1 MPSSAAANLRCRLGA
16 MDTMRALRVVSH
28 HARGPRSASRQNTFG
43 DHPGLTA
50 APLARLAGCSGRV
63 LRMIRT
69 RAIPLIDACPLPA
82 QHHGRRHAWSE
93 PFFLSTDVDS
103 RDLPGPSNM
112 GGTQDNSSH
121 NEMSGS
127 EPNCGGGGRE
137 EAILEPVN
145 GVVQPPFVPPA
156 SRRQRTTNQLQHL
169 LKVVM
174 KALWKHQFAWPFQQP
189 VDTVKLNLPDYHRII
204 RHPMDL
210 GTIKKRLEHCYYS
223 SAQECIDDFKTMFT
237 NCYVYNKP
245 GEDVVLMA
253 QALEKL
259 FLTKITEMPKEET
272 DLPLPPPRA
281 GQGKKGKG
289 KGAAGAAV
297 AVKGPRAAAAAA
309 AAAKGPSPAQNAVSP
324 ATNSHSP
331 AESLPA
337 AVPGSTNTPT
347 ALSATSPTLRSSTY
361 AQQAAAASAAAAS
374 SSLGGSPAAAPP
386 ELPPAAAPPISAP
399 APPPLVQMP
408 PALKVSPA
416 EAVAPAARDDGRW
429 PQRRQ
434 AKKGVKRKAD
444 TTTPLPLEPPAGGP
458 SYVGVA
464 VGAPPEP
471 KSSKVSTRRE
481 SGRPIKK
488 PSKDLPDTQ
497 QHSSKP
503 KKGKLTEQMKY
514 CNSIL
519 KELFAKKHAGPPG
532 PSPRRPRRAQQPRPG
547 YAWPFYKPVDAEL
560 LGLHDYHEIIKHP
573 MDLGTVKQK
582 MDNREYKSPEEFA
595 GDVRLIFT
603 NCYKYNPPDH
613 EVVAMARKLQDV
625 FEMRY
630 AKMPDEPPPSEP
642 QPVSQ
647 ADRVDSESSS
657 SSRSSSSAS
666 SSSSESEDTDEER
679 ERKLQQLQEQ
689 LRKVTE
695 QISILAAESRKKD
708 KKKKKKK
715 TKRNDKGGPV
725 AAAGEPAEP
734 KEVKMEVDQPAV
746 AAAPASSE
754 AAAAAALAG
763 PAALPAKA
771 PKAPKGAKGAKAAA
785 AAAASAGSGAGSGG
799 AKPGGGQQK
808 RQRSNSKSS
817 KKSKS
822 LPAFD
827 SEDEDNAKPMSYD
840 EKRQLSLDINKLPGD
855 KLGRVVHIIQ
865 SREPSLRDSNPDEI
879 EIDFETLKPSTLRE
893 LESYVASCLR
903 KKPRKPYSS
912 KSKLAAGK
920 SKEEQVREKKQELE
934 KRLQDVSGQLGTTA
948 KKPLKK
954 DAENSHVDVVG
965 GPSRLSASSSSSSDS
980 DSSSSSSTSS
990 SSDSSDS
997 ESEPL
1002 VKKEK
1007 TDTNQ
1012 APTLEP
1018 QSLLGPSLSAAM
1030 PSLTPVAPR
1039 PPLGASNNGAAPPY
1053 TLPTASTHVASL
1065 AGAQP
1070 FAPAMVPFPGI
1081 LGAPM
1086 PDPALTVAYAG
1097 MPHGPLGGSNGGRPP
1112 AVVASHSSLPQ
1123 QPSRPSATA
1132 TAAPLKKNHPAVMPG
1147 GGPHQP
1153 RQPPPPQQQQPPP
1166 TNSTGVPTAAVTPP
1180 LVVSPQPAG
1189 PPGGGRGGPTPP
1201 PSSPKTTGAAEGPSP
1216 PSRTSDTLKLD
1227 DLLGLATP
1235 QQAPPPA
1242 TSLAPPPPPPHT
1254 GASSSLPVAGVPAEF
1269 ERNKQEAKMGAPL
1282 QPTTPVSRKSESKL
1296 KNYGSWS
1303 SLAQSA
1309 ANSPGQALKTAQVK
1323 DSFQQ
1328 FKKQAREK
1336 MDKQRQL
1343 FEAQQEQRRQRE
1355 LAEKERHDKQQQQ
1368 QQRGGSGRVL
1378 PTSATASGTD
1388 GLLLPE
1394 EDAAA
1399 ATNRHAAAAAGDA
1412 GVSERERLRL
1422 REQERRRR
1430 EAMAGQIDMNRQ
1442 SDIMATFEEML

>member
-1 MPSSAAANLRCRLGA
+1 
-16 MDTMRALRVVSH
+16 MD
-28 HARGPRSASRQNTFG
+28 
-43 DHPGLTA
+43 
-50 APLARLAGCSGRV
+50 
-63 LRMIRT
+63 
-69 RAIPLIDACPLPA
+69 
-82 QHHGRRHAWSE
+82 
-93 PFFLSTDVDS
+93 
-103 RDLPGPSNM
+103 M
-112 GGTQDNSSH
+112 GGTQDSSSH
-121 NEMSGS
+121 NEMTPEKHRQYPKSTPEKRKRFQRQSGT
-127 EPNCGGGGRE
+127 EPNCNSSSSSGGGAAARE
-137 EAILEPVN
+137 EPILEPVN

-223 SAQECIDDFKTMFT
+223 SAQECIEDFKTMFT

-281 GQGKKGKG
+281 GQGKGKKGKTG
-289 KGAAGAAV
+289 GSGGAKVAASTS
-297 AVKGPRAAAAAA
+297 RA
-309 AAAKGPSPAQNAVSP
+309 AAAKGPSPAVQNAASP

-331 AESLPA
+331 AEN
-337 AVPGSTNTPT
+337 VPGSTNTPT

-361 AQQAAAASAAAAS
+361 AQQ
-374 SSLGGSPAAAPP
+374 
-386 ELPPAAAPPISAP
+386 
-399 APPPLVQMP
+399 V
-408 PALKVSPA
+408 
-416 EAVAPAARDDGRW
+416 
-429 PQRRQ
+429 
-434 AKKGVKRKAD
+434 KKGVKRKAD
-444 TTTPLPLEPPAGGP
+444 TTTPLPLEPGG
-458 SYVGVA
+458 Y
-464 VGAPPEP
+464 APPEA

-519 KELFAKKHAGPPG
+519 KELFAKKHAVCTGALFLKG
-532 PSPRRPRRAQQPRPG
+532 PSLNARRPRRAQQPRPG

-642 QPVSQ
+642 QPVSL
-647 ADRVDSESSS
+647 AERVDSDSSS

-666 SSSSESEDTDEER
+666 SSSSDSEDSDEER

-695 QISILAAESRKKD
+695 QISLLAAESRKKD

-715 TKRNDKGGPV
+715 AKRDKGAVVGDV
-725 AAAGEPAEP
+725 VEP
-734 KEVKMEVDQPAV
+734 KEIKMEAEPPATV
-746 AAAPASSE
+746 APPASE
-754 AAAAAALAG
+754 AALGTTPTTPVAVTKTL
-763 PAALPAKA
+763 KA
-771 PKAPKGAKGAKAAA
+771 SKGAKGAKGLAATATTGAGATAAA
-785 AAAASAGSGAGSGG
+785 AAAGG
-799 AKPGGGQQK
+799 AATGSAKSGGGQQK

-912 KSKLAAGK
+912 KSKLAATAAGK

-934 KRLQDVSGQLGTTA
+934 KRLQDVSGQLGTTP

-1007 TDTNQ
+1007 TDANQ

-1018 QSLLGPSLSAAM
+1018 QSLLGPSLPGTM

-1039 PPLGASNNGAAPPY
+1039 QPSSAATMLPVNSSSSNGTAYSLRSPVASGLAAPQSY
-1053 TLPTASTHVASL
+1053 
-1065 AGAQP
+1065 
-1070 FAPAMVPFPGI
+1070 APAMVPFPG
-1081 LGAPM
+1081 LLTQAPM
-1086 PDPALTVAYAG
+1086 PDPALTAAYTGLTA
-1097 MPHGPLGGSNGGRPP
+1097 PLGSLSAANGVPASRPP
-1112 AVVASHSSLPQ
+1112 VVASHSSLPQ
-1123 QPSRPSATA
+1123 QPSRPTAMA
-1132 TAAPLKKNHPAVMPG
+1132 TAAPVKKNLPHRPTTTVTTTSTATAVSPVASPQQPA
-1147 GGPHQP
+1147 
-1153 RQPPPPQQQQPPP
+1153 RPPPGLSPLASTSPPLADAPKAQSPSTRPPP
-1166 TNSTGVPTAAVTPP
+1166 TSEEA
-1180 LVVSPQPAG
+1180 
-1189 PPGGGRGGPTPP
+1189 
-1201 PSSPKTTGAAEGPSP
+1201 
-1216 PSRTSDTLKLD
+1216 LKLD
-1227 DLLGLATP
+1227 DLFAPVNSGGAPASTTSSAAATVP
-1235 QQAPPPA
+1235 VEFDRKSDAKAVAAQQHPVTPHSTAPA
-1242 TSLAPPPPPPHT
+1242 T
-1254 GASSSLPVAGVPAEF
+1254 
-1269 ERNKQEAKMGAPL
+1269 
-1282 QPTTPVSRKSESKL
+1282 RKGGESKL

-1336 MDKQRQL
+1336 LDKQRQL
-1343 FEAQQEQRRQRE
+1343 FEAQEQRRQRE
-1355 LAEKERHDKQQQQ
+1355 LAEKERLRQEQEKQ
-1368 QQRGGSGRVL
+1368 RSLPARLAPSTSVTADGTTTEDEGRRAPPPS
-1378 PTSATASGTD
+1378 PTENA
-1388 GLLLPE
+1388 
-1394 EDAAA
+1394 
-1399 ATNRHAAAAAGDA
+1399 
-1412 GVSERERLRL
+1412 VSERERQRL

>member
-1 MPSSAAANLRCRLGA
+1 MELLGSSN
-16 MDTMRALRVVSH
+16 
-28 HARGPRSASRQNTFG
+28 
-43 DHPGLTA
+43 PGKN
-50 APLARLAGCSGRV
+50 
-63 LRMIRT
+63 I
-69 RAIPLIDACPLPA
+69 
-82 QHHGRRHAWSE
+82 
-93 PFFLSTDVDS
+93 FFD
-103 RDLPGPSNM
+103 M
-112 GGTQDNSSH
+112 GGTQDSSSR
-121 NEMSGS
+121 NEMTPEKRRPCPKWSGT
-127 EPNCGGGGRE
+127 EPNCNSSSSSGAAARE
-137 EAILEPVN
+137 EPILEPIN
-145 GVVQPPFVPPA
+145 GVVQPPFLPPA

-223 SAQECIDDFKTMFT
+223 SAQECIEDFKTMFT

-272 DLPLPPPRA
+272 DLPLPPPRV
-281 GQGKKGKG
+281 GQAKGKKGKTG
-289 KGAAGAAV
+289 GAKASTS
-297 AVKGPRAAAAAA
+297 R
-309 AAAKGPSPAQNAVSP
+309 AKGPSPAVQNAESP

-331 AESLPA
+331 AES
-337 AVPGSTNTPT
+337 VPGSTNTPT

-361 AQQAAAASAAAAS
+361 AQQAAAALASAAVPP
-374 SSLGGSPAAAPP
+374 SLEVVSPAATATPS
-386 ELPPAAAPPISAP
+386 ELPASTMSSAP
-399 APPPLVQMP
+399 APPPPLVQL
-408 PALKVSPA
+408 PASKVSP
-416 EAVAPAARDDGRW
+416 PIARDDGRW

-434 AKKGVKRKAD
+434 VKKGVKRKAD
-444 TTTPLPLEPPAGGP
+444 TTTPLPLEPGAYG
-458 SYVGVA
+458 
-464 VGAPPEP
+464 GAPPEA
-471 KSSKVSTRRE
+471 KKVSTRRE

-519 KELFAKKHAGPPG
+519 KELFAKKHAGP
-532 PSPRRPRRAQQPRPG
+532 SLNARRPRRAQQPRPG

-642 QPVSQ
+642 QPVSH

-666 SSSSESEDTDEER
+666 SSSSDSEDSDEER

-695 QISILAAESRKKD
+695 QISLLAAESRKKD

-715 TKRNDKGGPV
+715 AKRDKGAVVGDVVETKEIKMEAELPAATAPPTLEVALGTTPTTPV
-725 AAAGEPAEP
+725 AIAKTP
-734 KEVKMEVDQPAV
+734 KV
-746 AAAPASSE
+746 S
-754 AAAAAALAG
+754 
-763 PAALPAKA
+763 
-771 PKAPKGAKGAKAAA
+771 KGAKGAKGATAMATAGAAA
-785 AAAASAGSGAGSGG
+785 AVTAGPTTGG
-799 AKPGGGQQK
+799 TKSGGGQQK

-912 KSKLAAGK
+912 KSKLAATAVGK

-934 KRLQDVSGQLGTTA
+934 KRLQDVSGQLGATP

-1002 VKKEK
+1002 LKKEK
-1007 TDTNQ
+1007 TDANQ

-1018 QSLLGPSLSAAM
+1018 QSLLGPSLPGAM

-1039 PPLGASNNGAAPPY
+1039 QPPTALQMPASSSSSSNGAAYSLHSPSG
-1053 TLPTASTHVASL
+1053 LPMGGPSS
-1065 AGAQP
+1065 
-1070 FAPAMVPFPGI
+1070 FSPAMVPFQG
-1081 LGAPM
+1081 LLTQAPM
-1086 PDPALTVAYAG
+1086 PDPALTAAYTG
-1097 MPHGPLGGSNGGRPP
+1097 LTGPLGSLSANGSVPASGRPP
-1112 AVVASHSSLPQ
+1112 VVASHSSLPQ
-1123 QPSRPSATA
+1123 QPSRPTATA
-1132 TAAPLKKNHPAVMPG
+1132 TAAPVKKNPPHPTRPSTNVAPSTVSPVAS
-1147 GGPHQP
+1147 PQEP
-1153 RQPPPPQQQQPPP
+1153 APPAASPPLTNADAAAPKGCPQSPSSRTAPP
-1166 TNSTGVPTAAVTPP
+1166 TSEAA
-1180 LVVSPQPAG
+1180 
-1189 PPGGGRGGPTPP
+1189 
-1201 PSSPKTTGAAEGPSP
+1201 
-1216 PSRTSDTLKLD
+1216 LKLD
-1227 DLLGLATP
+1227 DLFTP
-1235 QQAPPPA
+1235 ANLNSGAPPTTSAAA
-1242 TSLAPPPPPPHT
+1242 TMPVEFDRKPDTKAAAVQQH
-1254 GASSSLPVAGVPAEF
+1254 PVAPHSTAT
-1269 ERNKQEAKMGAPL
+1269 RKQSG
-1282 QPTTPVSRKSESKL
+1282 ESKL

-1303 SLAQSA
+1303 SLAQSS

-1343 FEAQQEQRRQRE
+1343 FEAQEQRRQRE
-1355 LAEKERHDKQQQQ
+1355 LAEKERLRQEQEKQ
-1368 QQRGGSGRVL
+1368 RSVPPRLAPSTSVTADEDEGRRAAPAAPPPAS
-1378 PTSATASGTD
+1378 PTENA
-1388 GLLLPE
+1388 
-1394 EDAAA
+1394 
-1399 ATNRHAAAAAGDA
+1399 
-1412 GVSERERLRL
+1412 VSERERQRL

>member
-1 MPSSAAANLRCRLGA
+1 MELLGSSN
-16 MDTMRALRVVSH
+16 
-28 HARGPRSASRQNTFG
+28 
-43 DHPGLTA
+43 PGKN
-50 APLARLAGCSGRV
+50 
-63 LRMIRT
+63 I
-69 RAIPLIDACPLPA
+69 
-82 QHHGRRHAWSE
+82 
-93 PFFLSTDVDS
+93 FFD
-103 RDLPGPSNM
+103 M
-112 GGTQDNSSH
+112 GGTQDSSSR
-121 NEMSGS
+121 NEMTPEKRRPCPKWSGT
-127 EPNCGGGGRE
+127 EPNCNSSSSSGAAARE
-137 EAILEPVN
+137 EPILEPIN
-145 GVVQPPFVPPA
+145 GVVQPPFLPPA

-223 SAQECIDDFKTMFT
+223 SAQECIEDFKTMFT

-272 DLPLPPPRA
+272 DLPLPPPRV
-281 GQGKKGKG
+281 GQAKGKKGKTG
-289 KGAAGAAV
+289 GAKASTS
-297 AVKGPRAAAAAA
+297 R
-309 AAAKGPSPAQNAVSP
+309 AKGPSPAVQNAESP

-331 AESLPA
+331 AES
-337 AVPGSTNTPT
+337 VPGSTNTPT

-361 AQQAAAASAAAAS
+361 AQQAAAALASAAVPP
-374 SSLGGSPAAAPP
+374 SLEVVSPAATATPS
-386 ELPPAAAPPISAP
+386 ELPASTMSSAP
-399 APPPLVQMP
+399 APPPPLVQL
-408 PALKVSPA
+408 PASKVSP
-416 EAVAPAARDDGRW
+416 PIARDDGRW

-434 AKKGVKRKAD
+434 VKKGVKRKAD
-444 TTTPLPLEPPAGGP
+444 TTTPLPLEPGAYG
-458 SYVGVA
+458 
-464 VGAPPEP
+464 GAPPEA
-471 KSSKVSTRRE
+471 KKVSTRRE

-519 KELFAKKHAGPPG
+519 KELFAKKHA
-532 PSPRRPRRAQQPRPG
+532 G

-642 QPVSQ
+642 QPVSH

-666 SSSSESEDTDEER
+666 SSSSDSEDSDEER

-695 QISILAAESRKKD
+695 QISLLAAESRKKD

-715 TKRNDKGGPV
+715 AKRDKGAVVGDVVETKEIKMEAELPAATAPPTLEVALGTTPTTPV
-725 AAAGEPAEP
+725 AIAKTP
-734 KEVKMEVDQPAV
+734 KV
-746 AAAPASSE
+746 S
-754 AAAAAALAG
+754 
-763 PAALPAKA
+763 
-771 PKAPKGAKGAKAAA
+771 KGAKGAKGATAMATAGAAA
-785 AAAASAGSGAGSGG
+785 AVTAGPTTGG
-799 AKPGGGQQK
+799 TKSGGGQQK

-912 KSKLAAGK
+912 KSKLAATAVGK

-934 KRLQDVSGQLGTTA
+934 KRLQDVSGQLGATP

-1002 VKKEK
+1002 LKKEK
-1007 TDTNQ
+1007 TDANQ

-1018 QSLLGPSLSAAM
+1018 QSLLGPSLPGAM

-1039 PPLGASNNGAAPPY
+1039 QPPTALQMPASSSSSSNGAAYSLHSPSG
-1053 TLPTASTHVASL
+1053 LPMGGPSS
-1065 AGAQP
+1065 
-1070 FAPAMVPFPGI
+1070 FSPAMVPFQG
-1081 LGAPM
+1081 LLTQAPM
-1086 PDPALTVAYAG
+1086 PDPALTAAYTG
-1097 MPHGPLGGSNGGRPP
+1097 LTGPLGSLSANGSVPASGRPP
-1112 AVVASHSSLPQ
+1112 VVASHSSLPQ
-1123 QPSRPSATA
+1123 QPSRPTATA
-1132 TAAPLKKNHPAVMPG
+1132 TAAPVKKNPPHPTRPSTNVAPSTVSPVAS
-1147 GGPHQP
+1147 PQEP
-1153 RQPPPPQQQQPPP
+1153 APPAASPPLTNADAAAPKGCPQSPSSRTAPP
-1166 TNSTGVPTAAVTPP
+1166 TSEAA
-1180 LVVSPQPAG
+1180 
-1189 PPGGGRGGPTPP
+1189 
-1201 PSSPKTTGAAEGPSP
+1201 
-1216 PSRTSDTLKLD
+1216 LKLD
-1227 DLLGLATP
+1227 DLFTP
-1235 QQAPPPA
+1235 ANLNSGAPPTTSAAA
-1242 TSLAPPPPPPHT
+1242 TMPVEFDRKPDTKAAAVQQH
-1254 GASSSLPVAGVPAEF
+1254 PVAPHSTAT
-1269 ERNKQEAKMGAPL
+1269 RKQSG
-1282 QPTTPVSRKSESKL
+1282 ESKL

-1303 SLAQSA
+1303 SLAQSS

-1343 FEAQQEQRRQRE
+1343 FEAQEQRRQRE
-1355 LAEKERHDKQQQQ
+1355 LAEKERLRQEQEKQ
-1368 QQRGGSGRVL
+1368 RSVPPRLAPSTSVTADEDEGRRAAPAAPPPAS
-1378 PTSATASGTD
+1378 PTENA
-1388 GLLLPE
+1388 
-1394 EDAAA
+1394 
-1399 ATNRHAAAAAGDA
+1399 
-1412 GVSERERLRL
+1412 VSERERQRL

>member
-1 MPSSAAANLRCRLGA
+1 
-16 MDTMRALRVVSH
+16 MD
-28 HARGPRSASRQNTFG
+28 
-43 DHPGLTA
+43 
-50 APLARLAGCSGRV
+50 
-63 LRMIRT
+63 
-69 RAIPLIDACPLPA
+69 
-82 QHHGRRHAWSE
+82 
-93 PFFLSTDVDS
+93 
-103 RDLPGPSNM
+103 M
-112 GGTQDNSSH
+112 GGTQDSSSH
-121 NEMSGS
+121 NEMSGT
-127 EPNCGGGGRE
+127 EPNCNSSSSSGAAARE
-137 EAILEPVN
+137 EPILEPIN
-145 GVVQPPFVPPA
+145 GVVQPPFLPPA

-223 SAQECIDDFKTMFT
+223 SAQECIEDFKTMFT

-281 GQGKKGKG
+281 GQGKGKKGKTG
-289 KGAAGAAV
+289 GAKASTS
-297 AVKGPRAAAAAA
+297 R
-309 AAAKGPSPAQNAVSP
+309 AKGPSPAVQNAASP

-331 AESLPA
+331 AES
-337 AVPGSTNTPT
+337 VPGSTNTPT

-361 AQQAAAASAAAAS
+361 AQQKDQSALLQAAAALASAAVP
-374 SSLGGSPAAAPP
+374 SSLEGVSPAAAPS
-386 ELPPAAAPPISAP
+386 ELPASAISSAP
-399 APPPLVQMP
+399 APPPPLVQMP
-408 PALKVSPA
+408 ASKVSP
-416 EAVAPAARDDGRW
+416 PIARDDGRW

-434 AKKGVKRKAD
+434 VKKGVKRKAD
-444 TTTPLPLEPPAGGP
+444 TTTPLPLEPGAYG
-458 SYVGVA
+458 
-464 VGAPPEP
+464 GAPPEA
-471 KSSKVSTRRE
+471 KKVSTRRE

-519 KELFAKKHAGPPG
+519 KELFAKKHA
-532 PSPRRPRRAQQPRPG
+532 G

-642 QPVSQ
+642 QPVSH

-666 SSSSESEDTDEER
+666 SSSSDSEDSDEER

-695 QISILAAESRKKD
+695 QISLLAAESRKKD

-715 TKRNDKGGPV
+715 AKRDKVVGDV
-725 AAAGEPAEP
+725 IVEP
-734 KEVKMEVDQPAV
+734 KEIKMEA
-746 AAAPASSE
+746 E
-754 AAAAAALAG
+754 L
-763 PAALPAKA
+763 PAAMAPPTSEVALGTTPTTPVAIAKT
-771 PKAPKGAKGAKAAA
+771 PKVSKGAKGAKGATATTTAGAAA
-785 AAAASAGSGAGSGG
+785 AVTAGPTTGG
-799 AKPGGGQQK
+799 TKSGGGQQK

-912 KSKLAAGK
+912 KSKLAATAAGK

-934 KRLQDVSGQLGTTA
+934 KRLQDVSGQLGTTP

-954 DAENSHVDVVG
+954 DTENSHVDVVG

-1007 TDTNQ
+1007 TDANQ

-1018 QSLLGPSLSAAM
+1018 QSLLGPSLPGTM

-1039 PPLGASNNGAAPPY
+1039 QPPTALQLPASSSSSSNGAAYSLHSPSGLPMGGPPSY
-1053 TLPTASTHVASL
+1053 T
-1065 AGAQP
+1065 
-1070 FAPAMVPFPGI
+1070 PAMVPFPG
-1081 LGAPM
+1081 LLTPAPM
-1086 PDPALTVAYAG
+1086 PDPALTAAYTG
-1097 MPHGPLGGSNGGRPP
+1097 LTGPLGSLSANGSVPASGRPP
-1112 AVVASHSSLPQ
+1112 VVASHSSLPQ
-1123 QPSRPSATA
+1123 QPSRPTATA
-1132 TAAPLKKNHPAVMPG
+1132 TAAPVKKNP
-1147 GGPHQP
+1147 PHQA
-1153 RQPPPPQQQQPPP
+1153 RP
-1166 TNSTGVPTAAVTPP
+1166 TTNVAPATVSPVA
-1180 LVVSPQPAG
+1180 SPQPPA
-1189 PPGGGRGGPTPP
+1189 PL
-1201 PSSPKTTGAAEGPSP
+1201 APSP
-1216 PSRTSDTLKLD
+1216 PLANADAAPKGCPQSPTTRTAPSTSEAALKLD
-1227 DLLGLATP
+1227 DLFAPAGLNSG
-1235 QQAPPPA
+1235 APPTTSAAA
-1242 TSLAPPPPPPHT
+1242 TMPVEFDRKPDTKA
-1254 GASSSLPVAGVPAEF
+1254 ASVQQQQQQQQHPVAPHSTAT
-1269 ERNKQEAKMGAPL
+1269 RKQSG
-1282 QPTTPVSRKSESKL
+1282 ESKL

-1343 FEAQQEQRRQRE
+1343 FEAQEQRRQRE
-1355 LAEKERHDKQQQQ
+1355 LAEKERLRQEQEKQ
-1368 QQRGGSGRVL
+1368 RALPPRLAPSTSVTADEEEGRRV
-1378 PTSATASGTD
+1378 
-1388 GLLLPE
+1388 
-1394 EDAAA
+1394 
-1399 ATNRHAAAAAGDA
+1399 AAAAAPPA
-1412 GVSERERLRL
+1412 SPTENAVSERERQRL

>member
-1 MPSSAAANLRCRLGA
+1 M
-16 MDTMRALRVVSH
+16 VVSLH
-28 HARGPRSASRQNTFG
+28 QGGTFG
-43 DHPGLTA
+43 D
-50 APLARLAGCSGRV
+50 
-63 LRMIRT
+63 
-69 RAIPLIDACPLPA
+69 
-82 QHHGRRHAWSE
+82 
-93 PFFLSTDVDS
+93 
-103 RDLPGPSNM
+103 
-112 GGTQDNSSH
+112 
-121 NEMSGS
+121 
-127 EPNCGGGGRE
+127 GRE
-137 EAILEPVN
+137 VEGTL
-145 GVVQPPFVPPA
+145 
-156 SRRQRTTNQLQHL
+156 SRGS
-169 LKVVM
+169 K
-174 KALWKHQFAWPFQQP
+174 
-189 VDTVKLNLPDYHRII
+189 
-204 RHPMDL
+204 
-210 GTIKKRLEHCYYS
+210 C
-223 SAQECIDDFKTMFT
+223 
-237 NCYVYNKP
+237 
-245 GEDVVLMA
+245 
-253 QALEKL
+253 
-259 FLTKITEMPKEET
+259 
-272 DLPLPPPRA
+272 
-281 GQGKKGKG
+281 
-289 KGAAGAAV
+289 AGA
-297 AVKGPRAAAAAA
+297 
-309 AAAKGPSPAQNAVSP
+309 
-324 ATNSHSP
+324 
-331 AESLPA
+331 
-337 AVPGSTNTPT
+337 
-347 ALSATSPTLRSSTY
+347 
-361 AQQAAAASAAAAS
+361 
-374 SSLGGSPAAAPP
+374 
-386 ELPPAAAPPISAP
+386 
-399 APPPLVQMP
+399 
-408 PALKVSPA
+408 
-416 EAVAPAARDDGRW
+416 D
-429 PQRRQ
+429 
-434 AKKGVKRKAD
+434 
-444 TTTPLPLEPPAGGP
+444 
-458 SYVGVA
+458 
-464 VGAPPEP
+464 
-471 KSSKVSTRRE
+471 
-481 SGRPIKK
+481 
-488 PSKDLPDTQ
+488 
-497 QHSSKP
+497 
-503 KKGKLTEQMKY
+503 
-514 CNSIL
+514 
-519 KELFAKKHAGPPG
+519 
-532 PSPRRPRRAQQPRPG
+532 RRPLLSLSGAQ
-547 YAWPFYKPVDAEL
+547 
-560 LGLHDYHEIIKHP
+560 
-573 MDLGTVKQK
+573 QK

-613 EVVAMARKLQDV
+613 EVVAMARKL
-625 FEMRY
+625 
-630 AKMPDEPPPSEP
+630 
-642 QPVSQ
+642 
-647 ADRVDSESSS
+647 
-657 SSRSSSSAS
+657 
-666 SSSSESEDTDEER
+666 
-679 ERKLQQLQEQ
+679 Q

-954 DAENSHVDVVG
+954 GLGLRQRAVFGLHLFVNAENSHVDVVG

-997 ESEPL
+997 ESGGLGGAADSGEGFLAGCRCAAQGGGARVVGGAGGGQQRREEPSLFLLRASVVSRELSRGGLSSPEEPLVNTDWLLSRPPGGSPRGGPRWWCVCLFLPLLGASRRVLLFISPFVISSEEKKPSVGAAGFHRPVIISGVGVTGAFYGHDRPAVVSVKGGRGGIVMGRDETRCRGARIGAAWCAGQPTTACYLYRCQGTPATRWAASLVALVWETRHQCSEGLTCCPLGSPIFLEPL

-1254 GASSSLPVAGVPAEF
+1254 GDLPVAGVPAEF
-1269 ERNKQEAKMGAPL
+1269 ERSKQEAKMGAPL

-1430 EAMAGQIDMNRQ
+1430 EAVSLPPRRAPSLGKRGPSSTCLLSPAAIVACAEKL
-1442 SDIMATFEEML
+1442 SF